1 MRKTPIALI
10 FIALAAL
17 ALAACRAVPPEV
29 TPTPTPEPLASIRG
43 LLAGE
48 DGVGVEGQRIA
59 LCRVTGGSDPPD
71 ACTLVPRVARTGEGG
86 QFALDGVEPGTYL
99 LLVETGLGDFGAA
112 VERLDGETLRP
123 GDWPWLRD
131 ELLGLDGDGWAPVH
145 LPDALPADA
154 SIDRSV
160 YGVATFAVGDA
171 PFVVAHDL
179 AEDDG
184 WASADLIVVDAE
196 PGEAVGVT
204 LPAFAPRAED
214 PAAARA
220 ELGPLTREEL
230 ALVDRDL
237 AARWARFVAGDD
249 AAFRP
254 LDARVIA
261 AERDDTLIEIG
272 SAYFSA
278 VEATDEQL
286 VKSVGYTIID
296 VQSGDKR
303 IAGWLDEKT
312 GDVVEARTGYRLN
325 VREAPG
331 VWIEQGPDGQQF
343 YHYGFSYYRRW
354 DQLLPDPMIDL
365 IESFYTTGVEHL
377 ERNLPRYRIVAW
389 RIEASLADL
398 ASLEWDETTVER
410 MEAWTPL
417 TPPFVHLPDSGTVDI
432 RRERFLDAM
441 VEGRVVVDEP
451 SVDAF
456 LDSEVARNGTFSQ
469 EPTRQEVIDALLLPY
484 RSGHLFNDLEAA
496 IILDAT
502 YGGDGDPLTITISER
517 LEAGFHVSRRRENEV
532 AVSPT
537 EVADV
542 LLGYPGA
549 LNSRW
554 AHELG
559 HVVDFRS
566 EQYDFTGRPAAG
578 SRCEPA
584 KYLMEYMWWVQ
595 RYPGDA
601 PDWDWMPIN
610 SGLAL
615 ARMLT
620 EQYHNS
626 GC

>member
-1 MRKTPIALI
+1 MRKTPIVVILI
-10 FIALAAL
+10 TLAAL

-29 TPTPTPEPLASIRG
+29 TPTPTPEPFASIRG
-43 LLAGE
+43 LLSGA
-48 DGVGVEGQRIA
+48 DGVGIEGQRIA
-59 LCRVTGGSDPPD
+59 LCRVTGESGSPA
-71 ACTLVPRVARTGEGG
+71 ACTLTPQVATTGEGG
-86 QFALDGVEPGTYL
+86 QFAVDGVEPGTYL
-99 LLVETGLGDFGAA
+99 LLVETGLGDFDAA
-112 VERLDGETLRP
+112 VERLEGETLRP

-131 ELLGLDGDGWAPVH
+131 ELLGLDAGEWAPVH

-154 SIDRSV
+154 HIDRGG
-160 YGVATFAVGDA
+160 YAVATFAIGSA
-171 PFVVAHDL
+171 PFVIAHDL
-179 AEDDG
+179 AEQDG
-184 WASADLIVVDAE
+184 WASAEPILVDAG
-196 PGEAVGVT
+196 PGDVVGVT
-204 LPAFAPRAED
+204 LPAFASRTVDQATI
-214 PAAARA
+214 RR
-220 ELGPLTREEL
+220 ELGSLTREEL
-230 ALVDRDL
+230 ALIDRDL
-237 AARWARFVAGDD
+237 ANRWARFIAGDD
-249 AAFRP
+249 TAFRP

-261 AERDDTLIEIG
+261 AVRSGALIEIG

-296 VQSGDKR
+296 VQSGEKR

-331 VWIEQGPDGQQF
+331 VWIEDGPDGQQY

-354 DQLLPDPMIDL
+354 DQLLPDPLINL
-365 IESFYTTGVEHL
+365 IESFYTTGVAHL
-377 ERNLPRYRIVAW
+377 ERNLPKYRIVAW

-398 ASLEWDETTVER
+398 GGLRWDETTVER
-410 MEAWTPL
+410 MAEWTPL
-417 TPPFVHLPDSGTVDI
+417 APPFVHLPDSGTVDI
-432 RRERFLDAM
+432 RRERFLQAM
-441 VEGRVVVDEP
+441 IDDRVVVDQE
-451 SVDAF
+451 SVTAF
-456 LDSEVARNGTFSQ
+456 LDSEIAHNGTFNQ
-469 EPTRQEVIDALLLPY
+469 EPTRQEVIEALLLPY

-502 YGGDGDPLTITISER
+502 YGGDGDPLTITISEE
-517 LEAGFHVSRRRENEV
+517 LEAGFHVSRRRQNEV

-566 EQYDFTGRPAAG
+566 EQYDFTSRPAEG

-615 ARMLT
+615 ARLLT

>member
-1 MRKTPIALI
+1 MRKTPIVVILI
-10 FIALAAL
+10 TLAAL
-17 ALAACRAVPPEV
+17 ALAACRPAPPEV

-43 LLAGE
+43 LLADA
-48 DGVGVEGQRIA
+48 DGVGVGGRQIA
-59 LCRVTGGSDPPD
+59 LCRVVGETDPP
-71 ACTLVPRVARTGEGG
+71 AECVLAPAVATTGEGG
-86 QFALDGVEPGTYL
+86 RFALEGVEPGTYL
-99 LLVETGLGDFGAA
+99 LLIETGLGDFDAA
-112 VERLDGETLRP
+112 VERWVGETLRP

-131 ELLGLDGDGWAPVH
+131 ELLALDAGESVPVR
-145 LPDALPADA
+145 LPDALPHDA
-154 SIDRSV
+154 LIDRGA
-160 YGVATFAVGDA
+160 YGVATFAVGNA
-171 PFVVAHDL
+171 PFVVAHELID
-179 AEDDG
+179 ENG
-184 WASADLIVVDAE
+184 WVTADPILVEAG
-196 PGEAVGVT
+196 PGDVAGVT
-204 LPAFAPRAED
+204 LPAFAPRSED
-214 PAAARA
+214 RAAIRR
-220 ELGPLTREEL
+220 ELGPLAREEL
-230 ALVDRDL
+230 ALIDRDL
-237 AARWARFVAGDD
+237 ADRWARFIAGDD
-249 AAFRP
+249 DAFRA
-254 LDARVIA
+254 LDARVVA
-261 AERDDTLIEIG
+261 AVRDGTLIEIG
-272 SAYFSA
+272 NAYFAA
-278 VEATDEQL
+278 VEATDERL
-286 VKSVGYTIID
+286 VKEVGYTIID
-296 VQSGDKR
+296 VQSGEKH

-331 VWIEQGPDGQQF
+331 VWIEDGPDGQEY

-354 DQLLPDPMIDL
+354 DQLLPDPLIALID
-365 IESFYTTGVEHL
+365 SFYTTGVEHL
-377 ERNLPRYRIVAW
+377 QRNLPKYRIVAW

-398 ASLEWDETTVER
+398 TSLEWDETTVQR
-410 MEAWTPL
+410 MVDWTPL
-417 TPPFVHLPDSGTVDI
+417 TPPFVRLPDSGTVDI
-432 RRERFLDAM
+432 RRERFLQAM
-441 VEGRVVVDEP
+441 VDGHVVVDEA

-456 LDSEVARNGTFSQ
+456 LGSEIARNGTFNQ
-469 EPTRQEVIDALLLPY
+469 EPTRQEVIEALLLPY

-502 YGGDGDPLTITISER
+502 YGGDDPLTITISEG
-517 LEAGFHVSRRRENEV
+517 LEAGFHVPRYGENEV
-532 AVSPT
+532 MVSPT

-566 EQYDFTGRPAAG
+566 EQYDFTERPAQG

-610 SGLAL
+610 SGLVL
-615 ARMLT
+615 ARLLT